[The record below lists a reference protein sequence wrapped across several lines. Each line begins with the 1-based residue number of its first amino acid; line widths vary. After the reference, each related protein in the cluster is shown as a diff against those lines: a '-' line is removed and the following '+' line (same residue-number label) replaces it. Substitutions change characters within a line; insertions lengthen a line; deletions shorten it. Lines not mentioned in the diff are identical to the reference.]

1 MSETAPAAF
10 RRYIAVID
18 DDPSLCRS
26 LARLLQHAGFQAIT
40 FESGEQFLADPLR
53 AHFGCLLVDIQLGGM
68 SGIEMHR
75 RLVADGD
82 RTPVIYITAFDDPRA
97 RTEALELGCAGFF
110 RKTDAGTEILETVR
124 KLTQE
129 GPGA

>member
-1 MSETAPAAF
+1 MSQTAPAAF